1 MNRSEASAAVAARV
15 APELL
20 LEEEEEGGV
29 SRAMAGGPEEGVV
42 SLLGV
47 EKIGRAHV

>member
-47 EKIGRAHV
+47 EIGRAHV